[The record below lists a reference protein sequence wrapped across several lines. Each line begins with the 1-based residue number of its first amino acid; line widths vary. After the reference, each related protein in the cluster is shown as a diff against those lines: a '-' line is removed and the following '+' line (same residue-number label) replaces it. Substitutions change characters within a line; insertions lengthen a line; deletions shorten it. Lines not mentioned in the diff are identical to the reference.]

1 LGDLTAVEKA
11 FGVNLS
17 KIKSKTIYGNPD
29 KIQNA
34 KQELKKLVPTYQ
46 QISGSQRIAK
56 NMNID
61 DNKSKSFR
69 VFVDGVRKLQQKPHG

>member
-17 KIKSKTIYGNPD
+17 KIKKKSIYSNPD

-34 KQELKKLVPTYQ
+34 KQELKKLIPTYQ
-46 QISGSQRIAK
+46 QISGSQRITE

-69 VFVDGVRKLQQKPHG
+69 VFVDGVRRLLQEPQG